1 MKISVITIVYN
12 DVKNIS
18 RTIES
23 VLSQRDLIDFEYIII
38 DGASNDGTLDVI
50 NKYKEKARLISEP
63 DNGIYDAINKG
74 IKYSSGELLLFMNS
88 SDTFHTNNSL
98 QFLNDNYDDNVGY
111 VLARTIYKK
120 NNGKLKSDSSYL
132 RNENLPEFCHQSLL
146 YNKRFH
152 DEFGLYNQ
160 KLKSAADYDF
170 FHKIYNTKN
179 KAVKLNVVTSIR
191 LKSGNDSSESLRN
204 TIEMI
209 RVDFYNSCLIYSFRF
224 RLKDLLAKS
233 VKLFI
238 NQVLK

>member
-1 MKISVITIVYN
+1 VKISVITIVYN
-12 DVKNIS
+12 DVKNILK
-18 RTIES
+18 TVES
-23 VLSQRDLIDFEYIII
+23 VLSQSGELDLEYIII
-38 DGASNDGTLDVI
+38 DGASSDGTLD
-50 NKYKEKARLISEP
+50 AISHYH
-63 DNGIYDAINKG
+63 DKFMLFSGADTGIYDAINKG
-74 IKYSSGELLLFMNS
+74 VKSSNGDLLIFMNS
-88 SDTFHTNNSL
+88 GDAFYSNDSL
-98 QFLNDNYDDNVGY
+98 KVLLEHYDDKVGFC
-111 VLARTIYKK
+111 LARTEYKYD
-120 NNGKLKSDSSYL
+120 NNRTKEDSLYL
-132 RNENLPEFCHQSLL
+132 RNSNLPEFCHQSLL
-146 YNKRFH
+146 YSKRLH
-152 DEFGLYNQ
+152 SEFGLYNQ

-224 RLKDLLAKS
+224 RLKDLLAKT